1 MKSATLQWLQDCDIA
16 MIARLWR
23 YHKINDDG
31 VCDIAMIARLWRYH
45 KINDDGVCD
54 IAMIARLWR

>member
-1 MKSATLQWLQDCDIA
+1 

-45 KINDDGVCD
+45 KINDDGVCALQWLQD
-54 IAMIARLWR
+54 CDVTIK